1 LVAGKLGWVFGPRFP
16 HRLDVA
22 ATVAFS
28 NLSYAIEERD
38 NAALALGYR
47 FAGRLRMGWQTSTQ
61 QSPRFS

>member
-1 LVAGKLGWVFGPRFP
+1 VFGPRFP

-22 ATVAFS
+22 ATVAVS

-47 FAGRLRMGWQTSTQ
+47 FAGRLRMG
-61 QSPRFS
+61 